1 MDRETLV
8 LRNRGMAEAFHST
21 PLKHGIRRMLLRGAA
36 RLPVSRSAVS
46 SGMRILVIRPDHLGD
61 VLLSIPAIEAL
72 RRAYPTA
79 EIHTL
84 VGEWSAE
91 VLAYVDAVD
100 YVLTLPFPGFKRS
113 GSTNSLSP
121 YGLALHASGKLRQIG
136 YHAALI
142 LRPDHWWGALIASLA
157 GIPQRI
163 GYEHPDVKPF
173 LTHAIPLQNEH
184 VVIQNARLAAAFA
197 NRPNWLENPLT
208 TLPLRFNV
216 SEADRGQIDDQLY
229 ARAVSDDKPIIAVH
243 PGAGTWVKRWE
254 VEKWAQ
260 VADALANQLDAT
272 VVFTGGDQERD
283 LVQAVQTKMKHSAAS
298 LVGETNI
305 GGLAA
310 LYSRAR
316 IVLGVDS
323 GPMHLA
329 AAVGTPTVTLFGA
342 ADPVEFG
349 TWGDPIQHPI
359 LFSDI
364 GCRPCRVLDWG
375 SDNPAYH
382 PCVREIPVARVLEA
396 AYRALNASPE

>member
-1 MDRETLV
+1 
-8 LRNRGMAEAFHST
+8 MAEAFHST
-21 PLKHGIRRMLLRGAA
+21 PLKHGIRRLLLRTAA
-36 RLPVSRSAVS
+36 RLPLRRINPS

-61 VLLSIPAIEAL
+61 VLLCVPALEAL

-79 EIHTL
+79 EIHAL

-100 YVLTLPFPGFKRS
+100 YVLTLSFPGFKRG
-113 GSTNSLSP
+113 GSSTTLAP
-121 YGLALHASGKLRQIG
+121 YQLAIRSARKLHRIG

-142 LRPDHWWGALIASLA
+142 LRPDHWWGAMLASFA

-163 GYEHPDVKPF
+163 GYDHPDVKPF
-173 LTHAIPLQNEH
+173 LTHAIPRRDEH
-184 VVIQNARLAAAFA
+184 VVIQNARLAAEFA
-197 NRPNWLENPLT
+197 NRPDWLENPMES
-208 TLPLRFNV
+208 LPLRFNV

-229 ARAVSDDKPIIAVH
+229 ARAVSDDKPIIAIH
-243 PGAGTWVKRWE
+243 PGAGAWVKRWE
-254 VEKWAQ
+254 AEKWAH
-260 VADALANQLDAT
+260 VADSLAKQLET
-272 VVFTGGDQERD
+272 NVVFTGGDQERD
-283 LVQAVQTKMKHSAAS
+283 LVQSIQAKMSQAS
-298 LVGETNI
+298 ISVVGETNI

-323 GPMHLA
+323 GPMHIA
-329 AAVGTPTVTLFGA
+329 AAVGTPTVTLYGA

-349 TWGDPIQHPI
+349 TWGDPIRHPI

-375 SDNPAYH
+375 GDNPAYH
-382 PCVREIPVARVLEA
+382 PCVREIPVNRVLEA
-396 AYRALNASPE
+396 AYRALNTNPE